1 MIPFTATREKLLG
14 IFFAVSAYLPKNAKL
29 QLALVAIY
37 PVEPHS
43 DAVANGEFPSGK
55 VA

>member
-14 IFFAVSAYLPKNAKL
+14 IFLPFRRIFQKTKTAACARWHL
-29 QLALVAIY
+29 PGRAPL
-37 PVEPHS
+37 